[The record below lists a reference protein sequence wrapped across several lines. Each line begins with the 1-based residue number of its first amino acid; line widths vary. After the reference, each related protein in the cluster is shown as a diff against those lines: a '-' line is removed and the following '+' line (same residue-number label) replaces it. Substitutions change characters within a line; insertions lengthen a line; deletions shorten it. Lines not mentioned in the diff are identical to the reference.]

1 MAENQFPSTVDAL
14 FKGMDHFITSKTVVG
29 EPVKVD
35 ENTTIIPLVDVTCGM
50 AAGSFAQSAKT
61 NGGGGMSAKMSP
73 SAILVIQNGMT
84 KLVNIKHQDAVTK
97 VLDMVPD
104 IVNRFTGGND
114 ITPDAAAKAEESSPG
129 IFRFSWRKRN
139 KYDKAKGA
147 DRKALFQ
154 AVWDDDSELLTREMS
169 TLLRIT
175 ISYHDYKV

>member
-104 IVNRFTGGND
+104 IVNRKSGRHGFQDGERKIHTENKIPRSDSGKRY
-114 ITPDAAAKAEESSPG
+114 IWESL
-129 IFRFSWRKRN
+129 
-139 KYDKAKGA
+139 D
-147 DRKALFQ
+147 
-154 AVWDDDSELLTREMS
+154 
-169 TLLRIT
+169 LRPHNL
-175 ISYHDYKV
+175 S

>member
-1 MAENQFPSTVDAL
+1 M
-14 FKGMDHFITSKTVVG
+14 
-29 EPVKVD
+29 D
-35 ENTTIIPLVDVTCGM
+35 ENTAIIPLVDVTCGM

-114 ITPDAAAKAEESSPG
+114 ITPDAAAKAEDG
-129 IFRFSWRKRN
+129 
-139 KYDKAKGA
+139 G
-147 DRKALFQ
+147 
-154 AVWDDDSELLTREMS
+154 
-169 TLLRIT
+169 
-175 ISYHDYKV
+175 

>member
-14 FKGMDHFITSKTVVG
+14 FKGDGSFHLHRKTVVG

-104 IVNRFTGGND
+104 FVDRFASGFGKSDDT
-114 ITPDAAAKAEESSPG
+114 ESETE
-129 IFRFSWRKRN
+129 I
-139 KYDKAKGA
+139 
-147 DRKALFQ
+147 
-154 AVWDDDSELLTREMS
+154 
-169 TLLRIT
+169 
-175 ISYHDYKV
+175 